1 MDERETVAAFIERI
15 VAGAH
20 IPSRVE
26 REDLRRELWTHFDE
40 TGTSPDATHT
50 ALRRFGA
57 EAMVTESLRRVYR
70 IDYVLL
76 YFVKIAAS
84 IIASIAAALLIQV
97 VVNLRVEMEAEVWR
111 LAPGFLHAAGLSVGV
126 VLALVTVWEVG
137 RRPFNRSRAV
147 AAIGAYAAVCLLVQ
161 LAFVHNAGAFVTA
174 TLLAVLGYFCS
185 KFGSRPAKI
194 LLTFGAFAVTQYS
207 THLVL
212 RVAFGPSRAVLAAA
226 VLVAVWSSTVV
237 ILTRFDHAFVNV
249 FETANGG

>member
-97 VVNLRVEMEAEVWR
+97 VVNLRVKMEAEVWR

-249 FETANGG
+249 FETANGR